1 MILDQNVWVY
11 IVYILVRKRSFVH
24 IASHRGVRNMKTS
37 VTGLLLLLGAAL
49 AWFTDLAVAVTGHHT
64 GTWLIQ
70 PHPNYIVGSL
80 LVLTHAR
87 PLLLS
92 TLLAS
97 SLLVSSEISEI
108 CCCGRVSEGRK
119 AWQNC
124 MYVYT
129 GCRKRTWV
137 VIPMTMGYF
146 EGRRTFVIRRGYA
159 ISPETPVFMLAG
171 LWSYGA
177 LHFSLGEREN

>member
-1 MILDQNVWVY
+1 MILGWNVCVY
-11 IVYILVRKRSFVH
+11 IVYILVKGQSFVH
-24 IASHRGVRNMKTS
+24 IASHRGIRNIKTS
-37 VTGLLLLLGAAL
+37 VAGLLLLLGAAP

-80 LVLTHAR
+80 LVFTHAR

-97 SLLVSSEISEI
+97 SPLVSSAISEV

-129 GCRKRTWV
+129 GCRKRTWL
-137 VIPMTMGYF
+137 VIPMTMGYI
-146 EGRRTFVIRRGYA
+146 EGRQTFVIRRGP
-159 ISPETPVFMLAG
+159 S
-171 LWSYGA
+171 
-177 LHFSLGEREN
+177 